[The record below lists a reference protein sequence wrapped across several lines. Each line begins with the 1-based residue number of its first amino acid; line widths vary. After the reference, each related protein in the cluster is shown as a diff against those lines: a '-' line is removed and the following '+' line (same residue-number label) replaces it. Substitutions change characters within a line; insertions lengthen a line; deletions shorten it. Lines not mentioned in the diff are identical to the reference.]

1 MENIALMSSSRPG
14 ALASLRL
21 VFPLLIAF
29 AIILGGCTMNET
41 EQRTVSGAGIGAAG
55 GAALGAI
62 VGAFAGAPGAGAAIG
77 AAAGTAVGAG
87 TGYIVDQRAKRQ
99 QAEARNR
106 QLEAQNRQL
115 KQQNQY

>member
-1 MENIALMSSSRPG
+1 MKNTSVVNVGGRRTLGKLGLI
-14 ALASLRL
+14 
-21 VFPLLIAF
+21 FPILIAF
-29 AIILGGCTMNET
+29 VVILGGCTMDQT

-62 VGAFAGAPGAGAAIG
+62 IGAFAGAPGAGAAIG

-99 QAEARNR
+99 QADARAR
-106 QLEAQNRQL
+106 QLEAENQQL
-115 KQQNQY
+115 RQQNQN